1 MNIKN
6 STLHSNF
13 KELLKPGHNLAHY
26 GMASAS
32 DFDNRIYQQSI
43 KNVNALLSNYQ
54 VRLPPV
60 ERFLRLFKITKKIS
74 HLHLMT

>member
-13 KELLKPGHNLAHY
+13 KELKPGHNLAHY
-26 GMASAS
+26 VMASAS

-43 KNVNALLSNYQ
+43 KNVNALLSNSI
-54 VRLPPV
+54 R
-60 ERFLRLFKITKKIS
+60 
-74 HLHLMT
+74 